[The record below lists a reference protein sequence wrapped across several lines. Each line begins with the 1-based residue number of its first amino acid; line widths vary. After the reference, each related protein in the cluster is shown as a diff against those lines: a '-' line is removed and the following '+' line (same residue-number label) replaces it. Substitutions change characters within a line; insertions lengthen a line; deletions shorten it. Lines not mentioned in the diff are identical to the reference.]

1 MVCGDGDERLM
12 EGEGMESRVGNRGEK
27 KEEKKEEE
35 EARRVCAQRS
45 EKDDEADDGDEGRR
59 EEGAVGSEL
68 ATLSTPPPLPSD
80 YNRLDSTSPI
90 CMGILR
96 L

>member
-1 MVCGDGDERLM
+1 
-12 EGEGMESRVGNRGEK
+12 MESRVGNRGEK
-27 KEEKKEEE
+27 KEEKKEE

-68 ATLSTPPPLPSD
+68 ATLSTPLPSD